1 MKEKPLQYQVPVTLV
16 PTMRTHGTNYP
27 KSTQIRSG
35 IDMMGVSGHRGH
47 IPFEDRL
54 KLIRKVPVMVALLCT
69 GTRLTAGYRYTTLK
83 DTTLKLGKLFADLT
97 GAGLS
102 LGLLLL

>member
-1 MKEKPLQYQVPVTLV
+1 
-16 PTMRTHGTNYP
+16 
-27 KSTQIRSG
+27 
-35 IDMMGVSGHRGH
+35 
-47 IPFEDRL
+47 
-54 KLIRKVPVMVALLCT
+54 MVALLCT